1 MDFRDNP
8 AILKLRP
15 LNGLSG
21 CGIVRAKSAAQAR
34 RKLPEEP

>member
-21 CGIVRAKSAAQAR
+21 CGIVRANQNT
-34 RKLPEEP
+34 PEEP